1 MKLEPF
7 TELEEVNWRL
17 QVVMVRSEKSKVLRE
32 AKRMLRRPRTQEHL
46 HACEEGGAPLR
57 ISSHRVPSN
66 ALSGLFSPGSMHFTL
81 FCAFFPPSFFFFF
94 FFGWGEVWSQ
104 EKTHQLELVVT
115 QARRQG
121 SGSRP

>member
-81 FCAFFPPSFFFFF
+81 FCAEFPPSFFVFLGGLFCF
-94 FFGWGEVWSQ
+94 QCLFQVKRLSQ
-104 EKTHQLELVVT
+104 GAPSTDNIKIN
-115 QARRQG
+115 
-121 SGSRP
+121 

>member
-81 FCAFFPPSFFFFF
+81 FCAEFPPSFFFFF
-94 FFGWGEVWSQ
+94 FWGGGGVEPRENTPTRV
-104 EKTHQLELVVT
+104 
-115 QARRQG
+115 G
-121 SGSRP
+121 GDSG